1 VPLSAGGHKKPP
13 VSRPIHL
20 NLSDL
25 ITEPDSFERQKE
37 ALFHLAR
44 YLKRVP
50 PIEEGLHYIRDQR
63 LFTGSWEE
71 NLDRRKA
78 RVGSILQW
86 IANTFDARKIGG
98 GLMKV
103 GKFDAW
109 ARKKFPNG
117 LVGGK
122 RRLLTEEG
130 EVIEVNQNIRV
141 SSQFIACF
149 MAVAEFALLIDKN
162 QDDTL
167 PHRRAEQLWESLFA
181 KGLLPVRFCA
191 RKWAVCREALVE
203 YGIIRITDREY
214 HTGKAMEW
222 DVGRYFPGLGLWKG
236 KKQRGLGGSPTRK
249 KRTTT
254 REHNTWLRQQ
264 PRISGL
270 LVGLVR
276 PRPPPWRNEATK
288 QPVLSEKGDL

>member
-1 VPLSAGGHKKPP
+1 M
-13 VSRPIHL
+13 
-20 NLSDL
+20 N
-25 ITEPDSFERQKE
+25 
-37 ALFHLAR
+37 
-44 YLKRVP
+44 
-50 PIEEGLHYIRDQR
+50 
-63 LFTGSWEE
+63 
-71 NLDRRKA
+71 
-78 RVGSILQW
+78 
-86 IANTFDARKIGG
+86 
-98 GLMKV
+98 V

-130 EVIEVNQNIRV
+130 EVVEVNQNIRV

-162 QDDTL
+162 QDATL

-191 RKWAVCREALVE
+191 RKWAVCRELLVE
-203 YGIIRITDREY
+203 QGIIRITNREY

-236 KKQRGLGGSPTRK
+236 KKPRGLDCSVRK

-254 REHNTWLRQQ
+254 KRT
-264 PRISGL
+264 
-270 LVGLVR
+270 
-276 PRPPPWRNEATK
+276 
-288 QPVLSEKGDL
+288 

>member
-1 VPLSAGGHKKPP
+1 VPT
-13 VSRPIHL
+13 V
-20 NLSDL
+20 
-25 ITEPDSFERQKE
+25 
-37 ALFHLAR
+37 
-44 YLKRVP
+44 
-50 PIEEGLHYIRDQR
+50 EEGLQYIHDHR
-63 LFTGSWEE
+63 LFTGSWQE

-78 RVGSILQW
+78 RVGSILKW
-86 IANTFDARKIGG
+86 ISNTFDASKCAKGSVN
-98 GLMKV
+98 V

-162 QDDTL
+162 QDATL

-191 RKWAVCREALVE
+191 RKWAVCRETLVE
-203 YGIIRITDREY
+203 YGIIRITNREY

-222 DVGRYFPGLGLWKG
+222 DVGSYFPGLGLWKG
-236 KKQRGLGGSPTRK
+236 KRQRVLGCLLTTRK
-249 KRTTT
+249 KRSTTT
-254 REHNTWLRQQ
+254 RHNTWLRQQ

-276 PRPPPWRNEATK
+276 PRPPP
-288 QPVLSEKGDL
+288 